1 MSQHDCGCV
10 SSFYLVAMPGKDKN
24 GSFWSDK
31 WYYCDANAVGGDYC
45 PEFDLQEGNK
55 WAFQTTPHTCNAPS
69 SVGFYDWCDGGGQCV
84 MNIADQLQWN
94 GYGPG
99 SQYTINTEEQ
109 FHVKVE
115 FLTDS
120 NGQMNGFSTT
130 FT

>member
-1 MSQHDCGCV
+1 
-10 SSFYLVAMPGKDKN
+10 
-24 GSFWSDK
+24 
-31 WYYCDANAVGGDYC
+31 
-45 PEFDLQEGNK
+45 
-55 WAFQTTPHTCNAPS
+55 
-69 SVGFYDWCDGGGQCV
+69 